1 MVADELKN
9 LIREIANREGVNPE
23 LCLAIAGRESDYV
36 NSKCRFEKHW
46 SYLVMPE
53 KYATAL
59 GITEETETLLQSC
72 SFTAMQIM
80 GSVAR
85 ELGFQG
91 YLTDLNFPEI
101 GLLFAIKKV
110 KILTKKFLTLED
122 AISSYNQG
130 GPYKD
135 SKGLYLNNSYVQNVL
150 SRFKKLKT

>member
-1 MVADELKN
+1 MPTDDLKK
-9 LIREIANREGVNPE
+9 LIIDLAKAQGVDPF
-23 LCLAIAGRESDYV
+23 LCLAIAGRESEYV
-36 NSKCRFEKHW
+36 NSKCRFEKNW

-53 KYATAL
+53 KYARAL
-59 GITEETETLLQSC
+59 GITKDTETLLQSC
-72 SFTAMQIM
+72 SFTSMQIM

-101 GLLFAIKKV
+101 GLPFAIKKLRL
-110 KILTKKFLTLED
+110 LTKKFFTLED

-135 SKGLYLNNSYVQNVL
+135 AKGVYLNQPYVDNVKERL
-150 SRFKKLKT
+150 SKLRS